1 MNYNFRNI
9 SEEEYNKSTG
19 IKIFYSICCV
29 LMIIFAVLLII
40 VYLKE
45 KYVNSNN
52 NSADLMKLYN
62 SYFNIF
68 FCAIIILNNTIRLIP
83 DSLTTETQEEGN
95 DDSSFLCYFQ
105 AFSVSLFDKLLI
117 SLMTIYSINNYL
129 SVFKSEFYKNNLKR
143 NYIILITIG
152 FLFSLVL
159 TIIYISDG
167 LSPKDVLCYIHTRT
181 IVKKVTDNIYI
192 SILFITNLF
201 CLINLILN
209 LSKLKE
215 KYKNNGNEKLFKK
228 SSHFLFRFILDLGIT
243 FTAFIYIY
251 LLINKA
257 FPRGSHKDL
266 AYLLICLIV
275 ELFFT
280 YNEFLFKAFI
290 RLITCNKYYKLD
302 SQQNS
307 DNENDDDGEID
318 NNEYFEE
325 N

>member
-40 VYLKE
+40 VYSKE

-129 SVFKSEFYKNNLKR
+129 SVFKSEFYKNHLKM
-143 NYIILITIG
+143 NYIILIFIG
-152 FLFSLVL
+152 FSLSL
-159 TIIYISDG
+159 TLSIIYLKDGISA
-167 LSPKDVLCYIHTRT
+167 KDVLCYILIRT
-181 IVKKVTDNIYI
+181 PLKKITDNIYN
-192 SILFITNLF
+192 SILF
-201 CLINLILN
+201 
-209 LSKLKE
+209 
-215 KYKNNGNEKLFKK
+215 LFK
-228 SSHFLFRFILDLGIT
+228 
-243 FTAFIYIY
+243 
-251 LLINKA
+251 
-257 FPRGSHKDL
+257 
-266 AYLLICLIV
+266 
-275 ELFFT
+275 
-280 YNEFLFKAFI
+280 
-290 RLITCNKYYKLD
+290 
-302 SQQNS
+302 
-307 DNENDDDGEID
+307 
-318 NNEYFEE
+318 
-325 N
+325 